1 MNVKFGGRN
10 GTVTGTTGAAYV
22 VALSVEGDGFIN
34 GKTIFQISNLDGAS
48 LSMKYKI
55 NGYYSTHPGCVATA
69 VKAETT
75 IANATPVVNTDADK
89 PFAKIDVLVINAST
103 ACRYQIDYLVY

>member
-10 GTVTGTTGAAYV
+10 GTVTGTTTASYV

-34 GKTIFQISNLDGAS
+34 GKTIFQISDLTGAT
-48 LSMKYKI
+48 LTMKYKI
-55 NGYYSTHPGCVATA
+55 NGYYSSHPDCVATA

-75 IANATPVVNTDADK
+75 IANATPIVNTDADK
-89 PFAKIDVLVINAST
+89 PFARIDVLVTNGSG
-103 ACRYQIDYLVY
+103 ACAYQIDYMVY